1 MFRSRTDGR
10 LTSPHTT
17 GKIGIVGKVS
27 AVGFATAAL
36 TAAFVTTASPASAA
50 TRTVS
55 LTVDGVTSSVST
67 SAATVSE
74 LLTDKS
80 VPFDSTD
87 LVNPGLKTD
96 IFNGMSVSWTPATRV
111 VVSRGDATRAFRV
124 VGSTVRAVRAEL
136 DLPTPA
142 AAKYSRFETRRYQV
156 TRFYTASGRRLM
168 IDDVVRDNARAVV
181 HNVRVAYADGHQR
194 IQRHVVKDRSKL
206 VRSGG
211 RRVYK
216 HGQDG
221 RRHVTYRKL
230 FVDGKLQH
238 RKVVQSR
245 VVRDAHRKIVRIGT
259 GPNWIGLA
267 RCESG
272 GNPNA
277 VNPSGFYGLYQFS
290 LSTWHAVGGN
300 GNPTDYGYWEQTKR
314 AWILFKSSGRSPW
327 PVCGRYL

>member
-1 MFRSRTDGR
+1 MIDSRTDGR
-10 LTSPHTT
+10 QVSPHT
-17 GKIGIVGKVS
+17 KSKFGIVGKAS
-27 AVGFATAAL
+27 AVGFATVAL
-36 TAAFVTTASPASAA
+36 IATFITTAAPASAA
-50 TRTVS
+50 TRTVR

-67 SAATVSE
+67 NADTVSQ

-87 LVNPGLKTD
+87 LVSPGLKTS

-111 VVSRGDATRAFRV
+111 VVRRGDTTRAYRV

-136 DLPTPA
+136 DLPTPT
-142 AAKYSRFETRRYQV
+142 AAKFSRFETRRYQV
-156 TRFYTASGRRLM
+156 TRFYSASGHRLM
-168 IDDVVRDNARAVV
+168 IDDVVRDDARAVV
-181 HNVRVAYADGHQR
+181 HNVRIAYPDGYQR
-194 IQRHVVKDRSKL
+194 IKRHVVKDRSPL

-216 HGQDG
+216 QGQDG
-221 RRHVTYRKL
+221 RKHVTYRK
-230 FVDGKLQH
+230 FYVDGKLQN

-245 VVRDAHRKIVRIGT
+245 VVRDAHRKVVRIGT

-277 VNPSGFYGLYQFS
+277 VNPAGFYGLYQFS
-290 LSTWHAVGGN
+290 LSTWHAVGGK

-314 AWILFKSSGRSPW
+314 AWILYKSSGRSPW
-327 PVCGRYL
+327 PVCGRNL

>member
-1 MFRSRTDGR
+1 M
-10 LTSPHTT
+10 SPHTKS
-17 GKIGIVGKVS
+17 KIGIVGKAS

-55 LTVDGVTSSVST
+55 LTVDGVTNSVST
-67 SAATVSE
+67 NASTVSE

-87 LVNPGLKTD
+87 LVSPGLKTD

-111 VVSRGDATRAFRV
+111 VVRRNGGERAYRV

-136 DLPTPA
+136 DLPTPTA
-142 AAKYSRFETRRYQV
+142 GKYKRFETRRYQI
-156 TRFYTASGRRLM
+156 TRFYSASGRRLTS
-168 IDDVVRDNARAVV
+168 DNLVRDDARAVV
-181 HNVRVAYADGHQR
+181 HNVRISYPDGYKRVQR
-194 IQRHVVKDRSKL
+194 RVVKDRSPL

-216 HGQDG
+216 QGNDG
-221 RRHVTYRKL
+221 RRHVTYRK
-230 FVDGKLQH
+230 FFIDGKLQN
-238 RKVVQSR
+238 RKVVHSR
-245 VVRDAHRKIVRIGT
+245 VVRDAHRKVVRIGT

-277 VNPSGFYGLYQFS
+277 VNPAGFYGLYQFS
-290 LSTWHAVGGN
+290 LSTWHAVGGR

-314 AWILFKSSGRSPW
+314 AWILYKSSGRSPW

>member
-1 MFRSRTDGR
+1 M
-10 LTSPHTT
+10 SPHTKS
-17 GKIGIVGKVS
+17 KIGIVGKAS

-36 TAAFVTTASPASAA
+36 TAAFITTASPASAA

-55 LTVDGVTSSVST
+55 LTVDGVTNSVST
-67 SAATVSE
+67 NASTVSE

-87 LVNPGLKTD
+87 LVSPGLKTD

-111 VVSRGDATRAFRV
+111 VVRRNGGERAYRV

-136 DLPTPA
+136 DLPTPTA
-142 AAKYSRFETRRYQV
+142 GKYKRFETRRYQI
-156 TRFYTASGRRLM
+156 TRFYSASGRRLTS
-168 IDDVVRDNARAVV
+168 DNLVRDDARAVV
-181 HNVRVAYADGHQR
+181 HNVRISYPDGYKRVQR
-194 IQRHVVKDRSKL
+194 RVVKDRSPL

-216 HGQDG
+216 QGNDG
-221 RRHVTYRKL
+221 RRHVTYRK
-230 FVDGKLQH
+230 FFIDGKLQN
-238 RKVVQSR
+238 RKVVHSR
-245 VVRDAHRKIVRIGT
+245 VVRDAHRKVVRIGT

-277 VNPSGFYGLYQFS
+277 VNPAGFYGLYQFS
-290 LSTWHAVGGN
+290 LSTWHAVGGR

-314 AWILFKSSGRSPW
+314 AWILYKSSGRSPW